1 MNRTPPSNVL
11 LYILLCLIWGSTW
24 MAIKLGL
31 RDSPPFWSAAIRF
44 IIASTILI
52 IYNRLAGNRYPAGWR
67 NKLRVAWPGL
77 FTYLASYTMTYVGS
91 MYISSALA
99 SILFAVFPF
108 FVLLLMTFMI
118 TDERVT
124 WQSLGGV
131 VIGFAGVVLIFA
143 EPVAYGEN
151 AILGMILLVLSPL
164 AAAIGTVSIRAYLKD
179 EPVIPMVTLQ
189 MSLGAILLTLTAF
202 LVEDIGQFHVTL
214 TSVGALMYLA
224 VFGSVI
230 SFTTYYRLLQR
241 MKLVTMSMV
250 ALITPIFAVFLGF
263 VFLDELLTAADYI
276 GAALVLAGVAVV
288 NLRGRKK

>member
-1 MNRTPPSNVL
+1 MDRARSSNIL
-11 LYILLCLIWGSTW
+11 LFIVLCLIWGSTW

-44 IIASTILI
+44 IIASAILI

-124 WQSLGGV
+124 WQSLVGV